1 MLMYPANDT
10 VAASTPICF
19 W

>member
-1 MLMYPANDT
+1 MLMYPANET